1 MVLANANELSIFK
14 FGWHF
19 VRYRNVEIIH
29 GIILITHIWIFGFD
43 QSLRTCFEEWN
54 VACPLE
60 ILFCQITQCFLFFFC
75 INREKCHNPELL
87 KVRVQ
92 ITKFEGRRNF
102 SKNQKFL
109 KINSKPSLPPKSCFR
124 RDFLCDLFIH
134 QLWES
139 TARVVFVAS

>member
-60 ILFCQITQCFLFFFC
+60 ILSCQITQCFLFFFSFVL
-75 INREKCHNPELL
+75 I
-87 KVRVQ
+87 VRSVIIQ
-92 ITKFEGRRNF
+92 SC
-102 SKNQKFL
+102 SKYGFK
-109 KINSKPSLPPKSCFR
+109 
-124 RDFLCDLFIH
+124 
-134 QLWES
+134 
-139 TARVVFVAS
+139 